1 MSVQS
6 NRERHKHHLVSHEGV
21 TPTEADD
28 FLDTMEIAGR
38 SDPEGY
44 AQFVIALD
52 QRIEDAASNA
62 AERSARERIEA
73 VVTASSG
80 RLTQSTVRDIQR
92 SLGGG

>member
-1 MSVQS
+1 MSDQS
-6 NRERHKHHLVSHEGV
+6 IRERHKQHLVSHEGV
-21 TPTEADD
+21 TPTEAED
-28 FLDTMEIAGR
+28 FLETMEIAGR

-44 AQFVIALD
+44 AQFIIALD
-52 QRIEDAASNA
+52 QRIEEAASNA

-92 SLGGG
+92 SLGGR